1 MLDRLPALAR
11 HLVLTLAAVLL
22 SWAGSDVVPALVSSE
37 SDALRAVGAIVGALL
52 PVVLSYVTTLTR
64 QYGAGSDEVTPEG

>member
-22 SWAGSDVVPALVSSE
+22 SWAGSDVVRVWQVAPTPAP
-37 SDALRAVGAIVGALL
+37 A
-52 PVVLSYVTTLTR
+52 TTVRRVAATVR
-64 QYGAGSDEVTPEG
+64 R